1 MIGLVNIWSTTRKI
15 VSTIG
20 GGGGKWIGGG
30 PNGPSGTTTRI
41 CWTIVARLGSNKGGI
56 LTCSKKG
63 TILVASLSIRLG
75 CTSQGFWGWSPK

>member
-20 GGGGKWIGGG
+20 DAGKWIGGG
-30 PNGPSGTTTRI
+30 PSGPSGTTCI

-63 TILVASLSIRLG
+63 TILVACLSIKLG
-75 CTSQGFWGWSPK
+75 CTLQGFWGWSPK

>member
-41 CWTIVARLGSNKGGI
+41 CWTIVARLGSNKG
-56 LTCSKKG
+56 
-63 TILVASLSIRLG
+63 A
-75 CTSQGFWGWSPK
+75 F